1 MNGRTKR
8 ICALLLTL
16 SLLFSAVGFCFADA
30 GTGAAAAAD
39 PCPVVI
45 ARGMDFNRLYT
56 NYGTPAQQPLFHGV
70 SAAGILKTLG
80 TAVKNA
86 GKEGFNH
93 ALAVAAVEFAREI
106 LGDMACDNRGESVKD
121 VDYAKYDCSV
131 AESAA
136 LQALLLVSPSQEEA
150 LVRSA
155 ADTLGAENVY
165 FFTYDFRMDP
175 YALAEEL
182 NDLIE
187 LAKAAHGADRVDL
200 VNCSMAGVIT
210 DCYLARYGSA
220 SLRKCIFL
228 SSTFCGTN
236 VATEILQGKVY
247 TDEDLLARYVGQM
260 TKSPLLGKFL
270 KATGLLK
277 LAAKWFNGFV
287 EEEKDYVYSNFLRD
301 TFGTMLSFWANV
313 QPAAV
318 DDCIAMIF
326 PTDELKAEYA
336 PLIEKIRRLQDIM
349 ENRDAM
355 LRALPGQGVDVSV
368 IAGYNSAP
376 IPLYPSAAEQTD
388 SILDSRWMLGKA
400 EVALL
405 DGKLET
411 AGERVSPDGAVDLT
425 DVLFP
430 ADTWAIKNAGH
441 VPTTYGS
448 DCTELVLSILQTAGE
463 TNVESF
469 SRFPQ
474 FFTVDYN
481 TKNIVSGKSTIC

>member
-1 MNGRTKR
+1 MNGRVKR
-8 ICALLLTL
+8 ICALLLTFA
-16 SLLFSAVGFCFADA
+16 LLFSAAGLCFSE
-30 GTGAAAAAD
+30 AASAD

-56 NYGTPAQQPLFHGV
+56 NYGSPAVRPLFHGV
-70 SAAGILKTLG
+70 TAAGIVKTL
-80 TAVKNA
+80 ASAMKNA
-86 GKEGFNH
+86 GDGGFNH
-93 ALAVAAVEFAREI
+93 ALAVAAVDFAREI
-106 LGDMACDNRGESVKD
+106 LGDMACDNKGESVQN
-121 VDYAKYDCSV
+121 VGYAKYDCSV
-131 AESAA
+131 AESPA
-136 LQALLLVSPSQEEA
+136 LQALLMTSPSQEEA
-150 LVRSA
+150 LVRA
-155 ADTLGAENVY
+155 AAETLGAENVY
-165 FFTYDFRMDP
+165 FFTYDYRLDP
-175 YALAEEL
+175 YALASQL

-187 LAKAAHGADRVDL
+187 LAKAAHGAEKVDL

-210 DCYLARYGSA
+210 DCYLARYGGA

-247 TDEDLLARYVGQM
+247 TDEDMLARYVSQM
-260 TKSPLLGKFL
+260 TRLPLLGKFL

-277 LAAKWFNGFV
+277 LAARWFNGFV
-287 EEEKDYVYSNFLRD
+287 EEEKDYVYENFLRD

-313 QPAAV
+313 QPDKV

-336 PLIEKIRRLQDIM
+336 PLIEKIRRLQGIM

-355 LRALPGQGVDVSV
+355 LRALPAQGVDVSV

-388 SILDSRWMLGKA
+388 AILDSRWMLGCA
-400 EVALL
+400 EVSPL

-411 AGERVSPDGAVDLT
+411 AGDRVSPDGAVDLT
-425 DVLFP
+425 NVLFP
-430 ADTWAIKNAGH
+430 EDTWAIRNAGH
-441 VPTTYGS
+441 VPTAYGS
-448 DCTELVLSILQTAGE
+448 DCTALVLSILQTPGE

-469 SRFPQ
+469 ERFPQ
-474 FFTVDYN
+474 FFTVDYV
-481 TKNIVSGKSTIC
+481 TKNIVKEKSPIC